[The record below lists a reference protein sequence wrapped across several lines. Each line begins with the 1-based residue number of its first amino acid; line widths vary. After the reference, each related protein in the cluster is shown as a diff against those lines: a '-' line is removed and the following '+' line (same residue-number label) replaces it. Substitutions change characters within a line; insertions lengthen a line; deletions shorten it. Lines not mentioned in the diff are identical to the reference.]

1 MSTDAEMI
9 RVLQVNRD
17 DVPEALKTL
26 QRALEKERD
35 REVNMSEKHPR
46 GLNEEEVEEDE
57 DGVDEAEGGK
67 TMRTT
72 STKSYAGALRLGGL
86 KRRLTMDSVVT
97 KASRKSKASKKGS
110 RWSTRTDQTA
120 ERDTLDREF
129 IETGIDALRRLSKGQ
144 DLNLP
149 NWTITR

>member
-35 REVNMSEKHPR
+35 REIDEKH
-46 GLNEEEVEEDE
+46 LT
-57 DGVDEAEGGK
+57 GVDEEDADEEEGGEDETDAGT
-67 TMRTT
+67 TMRTA
-72 STKSYAGALRLGGL
+72 STKGYAGALRLGGL

-97 KASRKSKASKKGS
+97 KASRKSKTSKKGS
-110 RWSTRTDQTA
+110 RWSMKTDQSI